1 MSENTKQS
9 FKNMTDLELVIA
21 TADILGIDYE
31 WHYGC
36 GDSVCLT
43 KNNTGYFAK
52 RLYWNPLAS
61 NDSAFILATMLKIN
75 VMHEKGVVRVERTDS
90 GHKYYREYKISDY
103 GDDRCLTTRRAI
115 VELAVSL
122 A

>member
-9 FKNMTDLELVIA
+9 FKNMTDLELVTA

-36 GDSVCLT
+36 GSSVCLT

-61 NDSAFILATMLKIN
+61 NDNALVLAAMLKIN
-75 VMHEKGVVRVERTDS
+75 VMHQEDIVRVERTEY
-90 GHKYYREYKISDY
+90 GHLYYRDYKISDY
-103 GDDRCLTTRRAI
+103 ENDRCFVTRRAI